1 MVAAITTAMS
11 VTANIIAITK
21 NAQAIKKRRKNTQRE
36 EKSSAECLSNS
47 DYFFLSKHLVT
58 EFAYTT
64 QDQRFQI
71 KSKSERNKWELPG
84 EIADNESHHFKF
96 FITKKDMV

>member
-21 NAQAIKKRRKNTQRE
+21 KKRRKNTQRE

-64 QDQRFQI
+64 QGQRFQI
-71 KSKSERNKWELPG
+71 KSKSERNK
-84 EIADNESHHFKF
+84 
-96 FITKKDMV
+96 